1 MEETVSAQALR
12 ESEELHRI
20 TLINMSDA
28 VFITDDEGGFTF
40 VCPNADVIFGYTQ
53 EEVRGMGRISRL
65 LGCDLIDPRELGPH
79 AEVRNIEHEI
89 DTKDGLRR
97 VLLVHVKRV
106 SIRGGTVLYVCRDI
120 TERKEAEQ
128 ALLDLG
134 GRLIHAHEEERL
146 RLSQELHDDVGQRLA
161 LLSAELGI
169 LHRLGTRET
178 SIGEQVKMISAHV
191 DEIGS
196 ALRRLSHELHPVML
210 EQIGLPASI
219 RRLCDETAAA
229 TRIVIQREIVASP
242 IAIAS
247 DVSLCVYRIA
257 QESLHNVV
265 KHSRATT
272 VTVSLKS
279 ADGEIALSVLDDGVG
294 FDPGSD
300 RNASGLGLISI
311 RERARLVHGH
321 MTLTSKPG
329 HGTRVDVRVPL
340 LGVASV

>member
-28 VFITDDEGGFTF
+28 VFITDDEGRFTF
-40 VCPNADVIFGYTQ
+40 VCPNADVIFGYSQ
-53 EEVRGMGRISRL
+53 DEVRSMGRIPRL
-65 LGCDLIDPRELGPH
+65 FGRDLIDPRELGPN
-79 AEVRNIEHEI
+79 AEVRNIEHQIE
-89 DTKDGLRR
+89 TKDGVRR
-97 VLLVHVKRV
+97 VLLIHVKRV

-120 TERKEAEQ
+120 TERKEADR
-128 ALLDLG
+128 ALLELG
-134 GRLIHAHEEERL
+134 GRLIHAHEEERM

-169 LHRLGTRET
+169 LNRLGTRET

-229 TRIVIQREIVASP
+229 TRIVIQREIVTSP
-242 IAIAS
+242 LAITI
-247 DVSLCVYRIA
+247 DVSLCLYRIA
-257 QESLHNVV
+257 QEALHNVV
-265 KHSRATT
+265 KHSRAST
-272 VTVSLKS
+272 VTVSLTS
-279 ADGEIALSVLDDGVG
+279 TDGEIALSVLDDGVS
-294 FDPGSD
+294 FDPGLN
-300 RNASGLGLISI
+300 RNAGGLGLISM
-311 RERARLVHGH
+311 RERARLVRGH

-329 HGTRVDVRVPL
+329 HGTRVDVRVPRL
-340 LGVASV
+340 DVAGV